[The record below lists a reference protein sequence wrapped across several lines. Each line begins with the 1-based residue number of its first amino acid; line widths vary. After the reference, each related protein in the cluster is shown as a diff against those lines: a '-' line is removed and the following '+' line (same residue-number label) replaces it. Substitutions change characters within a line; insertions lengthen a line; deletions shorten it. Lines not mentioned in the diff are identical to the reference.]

1 MPTEIDQL
9 ERRATQLEIEK
20 QALKKEDDAQF
31 QRAPRSVEKELAG
44 IREKSNALKAKWKQ
58 EKT

>member
-20 QALKKEDDAQF
+20 QALKKEDDANSNE
-31 QRAPRSVEKELAG
+31 RLAVVEHELAE
-44 IREKSNALKAKWKQ
+44 IREQAMR
-58 EKT
+58 

>member
-31 QRAPRSVEKELAG
+31 ERTPRS
-44 IREKSNALKAKWKQ
+44 R
-58 EKT
+58 